1 MRCFSSALVLL
12 AIIPSL
18 SRGAEPIPSAARPK
32 LAPALSDEQKQEKN
46 SLLDKKLVELK
57 RIQEEIR
64 HLRDELNE
72 QQQVGL
78 DLQVYEINQ
87 TKLRNL
93 GFDWNAMIDSGPNG
107 PRKAEAGFFNAL
119 ARNKLA
125 KVFADRNKQTPIG
138 VPATF
143 MFDDGTKTGLSFD
156 CTPTVL
162 DDGRIRLK
170 VQYQISRLAE
180 GGVEHSVR
188 AGETT
193 IEVEP
198 ESSYPIVGN
207 SIKQTKANGDKEEVG
222 FVFVIK
228 PYLPKR

>member
-1 MRCFSSALVLL
+1 MRISTLALFLL

-18 SRGAEPIPSAARPK
+18 VLSAEPTSPTVTPK
-32 LAPALSDEQKQEKN
+32 LAPTLSDEQKQEK
-46 SLLDKKLVELK
+46 SLLLDKKLAELK
-57 RIQEEIR
+57 RIQEEIKQ
-64 HLRDELNE
+64 LRDDLKD

-78 DLQVYEINQ
+78 ELQVYEINR

-93 GFDWNAMIDSGPNG
+93 GFDWDATIEPVSNG
-107 PRKAEAGFFNAL
+107 PRKADAGFFNAL

-125 KVFADRNKQTPIG
+125 KVFTERNKQTPVG
-138 VPATF
+138 VPVTF
-143 MFDDGTKTGLSFD
+143 MVDDGTKTGLSFD

-170 VQYQISRLAE
+170 VQYQMSRLAE
-180 GGVEHSVR
+180 GGAGHSIR
-188 AGETT
+188 AGYTT

-207 SIKQTKANGDKEEVG
+207 SIKQTMANGDKEEIG